1 MSGMGECACEEIG
14 VPSILR
20 CTVDVE
26 VDSRGCD
33 LGKDVEDLRF
43 ELVICS
49 LRNQNVICSL
59 RNRLHTRTT
68 YTSLYTTINT
78 T

>member
-1 MSGMGECACEEIG
+1 MCACEEIG

-49 LRNQNVICSL
+49 LRN
-59 RNRLHTRTT
+59 RLHTRTT
-68 YTSLYTTINT
+68 YTPLCTTINT